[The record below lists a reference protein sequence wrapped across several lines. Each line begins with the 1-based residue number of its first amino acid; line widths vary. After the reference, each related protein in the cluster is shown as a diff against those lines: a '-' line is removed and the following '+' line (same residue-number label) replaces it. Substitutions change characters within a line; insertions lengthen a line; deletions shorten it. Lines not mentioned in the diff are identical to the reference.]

1 MDTNSLI
8 IFLIVG
14 ALAGWLAGVLIRGFG
29 FGVLGNIII
38 GIIGAFLGGWLFRA
52 LGVGPFAS
60 GLAGVFITAL
70 IGAIVL
76 LFLISLIRRV

>member
-1 MDTNSLI
+1 MDGTSLL

-29 FGVLGNIII
+29 FGVLGNIIV

-52 LGVGPFAS
+52 LGIGVGS
-60 GLAGVFITAL
+60 GLGAVFITAL